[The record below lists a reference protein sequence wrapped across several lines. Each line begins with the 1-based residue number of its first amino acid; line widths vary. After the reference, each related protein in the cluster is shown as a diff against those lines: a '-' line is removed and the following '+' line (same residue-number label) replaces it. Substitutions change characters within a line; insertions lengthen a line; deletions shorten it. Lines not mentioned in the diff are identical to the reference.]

1 MVLASALGSLLG
13 GCAAPPPAR
22 QEVKG
27 PARDDCLREI
37 RLDGLRTAL
46 ARCDAVVAAYPRD
59 PQPRNER
66 ALLQALA
73 GNRLAACRDS
83 AAAEVLLRQA
93 AAERRADP
101 QLVEEIRIRAA
112 GCRG

>member
-1 MVLASALGSLLG
+1 MVLGTALGGLLG
-13 GCAAPPPAR
+13 GCAAPPPP
-22 QEVKG
+22 QEQVKG
-27 PARDDCLREI
+27 PARDDCLREV
-37 RLDGLRTAL
+37 RLDALQTAL
-46 ARCDAVVAAYPRD
+46 ERCDAVVAAYPRD

-73 GNRLAACRDS
+73 GNRVAACSDS
-83 AAAEVLLRQA
+83 SAAEVLLRQA
-93 AAERRADP
+93 APGRRGDP